1 MTFAMNQRRI
11 LRTVLNTMLL
21 IVCILGVVFQGFLLY
36 NVNQVGGEV
45 LHFVFLSI
53 VPVIVYG
60 SGKMLVVGDGD

>member
-11 LRTVLNTMLL
+11 LRMVLNTMLL
-21 IVCILGVVFQGFLLY
+21 IVCILGVVFQAFLLY

-45 LHFVFLSI
+45 LHFVCLSI